1 MEENLRWL
9 RRKQK
14 VLVSLVHVS
23 QFTVVVAIGANN
35 SYVPYPN
42 LRMPLVTPTCN
53 VLT

>member
-1 MEENLRWL
+1 MEENLMWL

-23 QFTVVVAIGANN
+23 QFTMVVAIGANN

-42 LRMPLVTPTCN
+42 LRDAIGYSYLVMF
-53 VLT
+53 